1 MNSDKPV
8 PVPVPVPLNDDCVLC
23 HAQNEQLGEV
33 DGTVVLL
40 MMLVDGITAE
50 DVHRDLCFAHRRRV
64 DDNVAA
70 MRKER
75 RR

>member
-1 MNSDKPV
+1 MNRNKPV
-8 PVPVPVPLNDDCVLC
+8 PMPVPLNDDCVLC

-33 DGTVVLL
+33 DGTVALL
-40 MMLVDGITAE
+40 MMMLVDGITAE